1 MPSVI
6 ATLQALVVELRA
18 TIAEQQAVI
27 AEQQATIVR
36 LEERVRVTVHGG
48 RLGTRTR

>member
-6 ATLQALVVELRA
+6 ATLQATIAELRA
-18 TIAEQQAVI
+18 VI
-27 AEQQATIVR
+27 VDLRAANAR

-48 RLGTRTR
+48 QLGTRNW